1 MLIFIRNSS
10 LKILIIFKYVV
21 QFLWYVKSLEGQY
34 W

>member
-10 LKILIIFKYVV
+10 LKKLIIFKYV